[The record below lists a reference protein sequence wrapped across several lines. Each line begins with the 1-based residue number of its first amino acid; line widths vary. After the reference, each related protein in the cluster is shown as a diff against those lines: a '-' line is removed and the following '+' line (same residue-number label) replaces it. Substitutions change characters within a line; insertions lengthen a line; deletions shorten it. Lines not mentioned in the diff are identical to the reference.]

1 MKKITTTLKM
11 LFTIVAFTNAN
22 AQIINGDFETLNQ
35 TGLVSNW
42 GKNYAMNVVLDPVT
56 GESIPDLIQYGGCSI
71 YLCLPTPDSHSGQYA
86 MEMVNFYN
94 ITQEKLIVGG
104 AVLFEDGTQDFPPGG
119 NYNSNTSR
127 VPFDSSILYAN
138 QGLSLGFYY
147 KFTPLGNDVAEANLE
162 LFDID
167 GNSVGKVAIPIS
179 GTQTTFQYIYA
190 SVNFTSTATPVSM
203 SLSFNMAKEGS
214 VPTFGSSLLI
224 DDVTLN
230 NATLQVNQ
238 VVNKDFAISPTVATQ
253 EISVNKSKSTVD
265 GSYNFQII
273 NTEGK
278 TITQDKLTFSKSDS
292 EKIDVSQLANGMY
305 FLKIAANNNETKLKF
320 IKK

>member
-278 TITQDKLTFSKSDS
+278 TITHDKLTFSKSDS
-292 EKIDVSQLANGMY
+292 EKIDVSQLANGIY